1 MEIYRGRATGNE
13 FKTWIDFSTD
23 RNVLNELIFI
33 RENDGK
39 ELLFKNFSED
49 TVVVKDV
56 YKCRGYSQIH
66 FWIYDF
72 QFKQYVGVKSFND
85 RLDDPIDI
93 CLGMSHGFKELLEET
108 EFVDLLIEN
117 SIYLSK
123 KSKLQTFS
131 MINFRDR
138 LYSNSYELIKEWID
152 SYFPIGNYTN
162 NYNSCI
168 DIIDDIIL
176 LLKQPINID
185 NILSEK
191 EVNLLFKYVKQL
203 DEIQAKICSLK
214 PGELGRLKT
223 EENLRAQYEFVETNN
238 LKSLLDI
245 ENFLKGVSRSL
256 LIARLLDNIQTSELL
271 NDLSRVYRQNNQ
283 FKWVRWFKII
293 RRIIDNIEVIISN
306 TELVNSIVEALEKE

>member
-1 MEIYRGRATGNE
+1 MQSYRGRTTGKE
-13 FKTWIDFSTD
+13 FRTWIDFSTD

-49 TVVVKDV
+49 TVIVKDV
-56 YKCRGYSQIH
+56 YKCRAYSQIH

-72 QFKQYVGVKSFND
+72 QFKQDVGIKSFSNG
-85 RLDDPIDI
+85 LDDPIDI
-93 CLGMSHGFKELLEET
+93 CLGMSSGFKELLEGT

-138 LYSNSYELIKEWID
+138 LYSDGYESIKEWID

-162 NYNSCI
+162 NYNNCI
-168 DIIDDIIL
+168 DIIDNISL

-185 NILSEK
+185 TILSEK

-203 DEIQAKICSLK
+203 DEIQEKICSLK

-223 EENLRAQYEFVETNN
+223 EESLRAQYEFVETNN

-256 LIARLLDNIQTSELL
+256 LMARLLDNIQTTELL
-271 NDLSRVYRQNNQ
+271 SDLSRVYRQNNQ

-293 RRIIDNIEVIISN
+293 GRIIDNIEVIISN
-306 TELVNSIVEALEKE
+306 TELVNSIVETLEKK

>member
-1 MEIYRGRATGNE
+1 MHIYRGRTTGKE
-13 FKTWIDFSTD
+13 FRTWIDFSTD

-56 YKCRGYSQIH
+56 YKCHTYGQIH

-72 QFKQYVGVKSFND
+72 QFNQNVAIKSFSSM
-85 RLDDPIDI
+85 LDDPIDI
-93 CLGMSHGFKELLEET
+93 CLGMSSGFKELLEGT

-138 LYSNSYELIKEWID
+138 LYSDTYESIKVWID

-162 NYNSCI
+162 NYNNCI
-168 DIIDDIIL
+168 DIIDNISC
-176 LLKQPINID
+176 LLKQSINID
-185 NILSEK
+185 AILSEK

-203 DEIQAKICSLK
+203 DEIQVKICSLK
-214 PGELGRLKT
+214 PEELGLLKT
-223 EENLRAQYEFVETNN
+223 EESLRAQYEFVETNN

-245 ENFLKGVSRSL
+245 ENFLKEVSRSL
-256 LIARLLDNIQTSELL
+256 LMARLLDNIQTSELL
-271 NDLSRVYRQNNQ
+271 SDLSRVYRQNNQ
-283 FKWVRWFKII
+283 FKWLRWLKII
-293 RRIIDNIEVIISN
+293 GRIIDNIEIIISN
-306 TELVNSIVEALEKE
+306 TELVDSIVEVLEKK